1 MSPSQPSGVLGKL
14 RIILEMIK
22 FEHTL
27 FALPFAMMGML
38 LAARGLPSGRT
49 LFWIIV
55 AMVGARSSGM
65 AFNRLVDREFD
76 RQNPRTAGRA
86 IPAGLLTPGQV
97 ALFVS
102 ATAALLVLAAWQ
114 LNPLALW
121 LSPVGLG
128 VIWGYS
134 YTKRFTHFCHLFL
147 GASLGIAPSAAWIA
161 VRGSLDWP
169 PVLLSGAVLFWA
181 GGFDIIYSCQDEAF
195 DRGLGLHSIPSR
207 LGIARA
213 LLISRC
219 MHLCV
224 IALLLGVTA
233 LYPMGPYYFTGVGVV
248 AGLLAYE
255 HSLVRPTD
263 LSRVDAAFFTV
274 NGFVSIA
281 LCLFTALDVFL

>member
-1 MSPSQPSGVLGKL
+1 MSPSQPSGLLGKL

-161 VRGSLDWP
+161 VRGSVDWT

-219 MHLCV
+219 MHLGV

-281 LCLFTALDVFL
+281 LCLFTALDTFL

>member
-1 MSPSQPSGVLGKL
+1 MTTANPVGAVAKL

-38 LAARGLPSGRT
+38 LAARGIPSGRT

-121 LSPVGLG
+121 LSPVGLA

-134 YTKRFTHFCHLFL
+134 YTKRFTHLCHLFL

-161 VRGSLDWP
+161 VRGSVDWT

-207 LGIARA
+207 LGVARA

-219 MHLCV
+219 MHLGV

-281 LCLFTALDVFL
+281 LCLFTALDIFL

>member
-102 ATAALLVLAAWQ
+102 TTAAILVLAAWQ

-134 YTKRFTHFCHLFL
+134 YTKRFTHFCHVFL

-161 VRGSLDWP
+161 VRGTVDWP

-207 LGIARA
+207 LGVARA

-219 MHLCV
+219 MHAGV
-224 IALLLGVTA
+224 IGLLLSVTA

-281 LCLFTALDVFL
+281 LCLFTAMDVFL